1 MPQKG
6 ATCFEPERDIVAA
19 PYSYRQ
25 EAIAN
30 ETYSS
35 YDPEQIPNERL
46 LFFAGSI
53 HTDEPEYSGG
63 VRQVGGGAWVMPSYT
78 AQQQPHVLKQLCM
91 QAAETAASLL
101 LPCNCDLGCRY

>member
-1 MPQKG
+1 LGNAIKVVHFGFHQQSTRLPGDFQLMPQKG
-6 ATCFEPERDIVAA
+6 AACFEPERDIVAA
-19 PYSYRQ
+19 PYSHRQ

-35 YDPEQIPNERL
+35 YDPAQIPNERL

-63 VRQVGGGAWVMPSYT
+63 VRQVGG
-78 AQQQPHVLKQLCM
+78 
-91 QAAETAASLL
+91 
-101 LPCNCDLGCRY
+101 RRF